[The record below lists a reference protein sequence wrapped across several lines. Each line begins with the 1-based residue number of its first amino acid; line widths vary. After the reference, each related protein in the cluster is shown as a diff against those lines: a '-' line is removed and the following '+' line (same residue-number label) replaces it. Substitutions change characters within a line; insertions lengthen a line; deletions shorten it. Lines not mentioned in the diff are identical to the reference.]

1 MLCGEVSNLY
11 RLVARCLV
19 HGPSRGKSRRNIESK
34 TSGHCGSEG
43 YHAYSLSLIS
53 FLDAHTWTF
62 YHVLKLKW
70 SWAETL
76 LFP

>member
-1 MLCGEVSNLY
+1 MLCGTVSNLY
-11 RLVARCLV
+11 RLVVRSLV
-19 HGPSRGKSRRNIESK
+19 HGPSRDKSRRNIESK
-34 TSGHCGSEG
+34 ISRHCGSESC
-43 YHAYSLSLIS
+43 HAYFLSLIS

-62 YHVLKLKW
+62 FHVLKLKW